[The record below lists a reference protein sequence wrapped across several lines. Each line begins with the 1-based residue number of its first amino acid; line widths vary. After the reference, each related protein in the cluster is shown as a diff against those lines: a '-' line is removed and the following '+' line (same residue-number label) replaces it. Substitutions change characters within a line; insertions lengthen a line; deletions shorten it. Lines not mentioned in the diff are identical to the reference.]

1 MSSYSTRQKSGN
13 AVIGPSAELPQ
24 SDLPTLRD
32 VLAYGCLLKEKS
44 LLSKNSFSDKDL
56 TEQVCSDIKKV
67 WTRVNHKI
75 VVPGVISLDKNIEKK
90 ILTGWKMMGT
100 VKSKRAN
107 KKKEE
112 EWIKTLDK
120 AFNILICHCQFKL
133 CSEYGCKGC
142 SASIHLSCT
151 CPAIARIPAM
161 EVPFFHSQLS
171 KVGTKGSIRIGTVDK
186 VESLKQTKAL
196 VRANKKK
203 AAAAKKQAKQNEGKA
218 MEDNRKSEFEST
230 CNEVDENENYDEDKE
245 FTSKATEKLVKQSKQ
260 NRLNLTNMARVS
272 LTCDVSISATAQ
284 IGTALLI
291 DLG

>member
-1 MSSYSTRQKSGN
+1 MASYSTRQNSGN

-112 EWIKTLDK
+112 EWMKTPDK
-120 AFNILICHCQFKL
+120 TFNILINPTLHI
-133 CSEYGCKGC
+133 E
-142 SASIHLSCT
+142 
-151 CPAIARIPAM
+151 
-161 EVPFFHSQLS
+161 
-171 KVGTKGSIRIGTVDK
+171 
-186 VESLKQTKAL
+186 L
-196 VRANKKK
+196 VN
-203 AAAAKKQAKQNEGKA
+203 
-218 MEDNRKSEFEST
+218 SWY
-230 CNEVDENENYDEDKE
+230 C
-245 FTSKATEKLVKQSKQ
+245 LV
-260 NRLNLTNMARVS
+260 L
-272 LTCDVSISATAQ
+272 
-284 IGTALLI
+284 
-291 DLG
+291 